1 MAPLAGPVLPE
12 EAAPAAAGAAG
23 GRRDL
28 PEGYPGEIML
38 VLGADLYLVPFA
50 VLKAPTAQVI
60 QQANPTSYF
69 YFKCCFVVALGGG
82 ADKIFDSVL

>member
-1 MAPLAGPVLPE
+1 
-12 EAAPAAAGAAG
+12 
-23 GRRDL
+23 
-28 PEGYPGEIML
+28 ML

-50 VLKAPTAQVI
+50 MLKAPTTQVI

-69 YFKCCFVVALGGG
+69 YFICCFVVALDGG